1 MVAMPKQ
8 NVPALRLE
16 GFDGEW
22 NEMRLD
28 QLFSSGSSGG
38 TPSTNKPEFYGGD
51 IPFLGISDIHSRE
64 VLSTEKTITQLGL
77 ENSAATLVPPGTVAL
92 AMYASVGRVG
102 ILGQEMATSQA
113 FYNMTFSDKE
123 TRDFVFTR
131 LQMMES
137 AGEWE
142 PVIGAGTQRN
152 LNAEKVRATC
162 VQIPPTLEEQQA
174 IGAIFTN
181 LDAAINQ
188 HTLKHKALQQSKTA
202 LMQRMFPQEG
212 QTVPELRLEGFSGE
226 WGSAPLQQLASLFT
240 DGDWIESKDQSTEG
254 IRLLQTGNVGIGT
267 FVQKS
272 ATQKWIS
279 EETFK
284 RLRCQEVLPGDILI
298 SRLPDP
304 AGRACIV
311 PMMPY
316 RLITAVDCTIVRLS
330 EENDADYLVAYLGN
344 PSYFEHIDTLLAGG
358 TRQRV
363 SRSQLAAIEVPVPPT
378 LEEQQAIGAVFTNLD
393 QLIAAE
399 AQYIESLK
407 QAKTALLQRMFI

>member
-1 MVAMPKQ
+1 MPKQ

-16 GFDGEW
+16 GFSGEW
-22 NEMRLD
+22 GTTIVSAVAD
-28 QLFSSGSSGG
+28 VVGGG
-38 TPSTNKPEFYGGD
+38 TPSTSNPSLWDGD
-51 IPFLGISDIHSRE
+51 IDWYSPNEVGSDVVAKPSNRRITVEGLRASSAQLLPAHRTILYTSRASIGHTAILKHPATTNQGFQSLVLRDGMDTYFMYSLTPLITRKALKISSGSTFLEISAKA
-64 VLSTEKTITQLGL
+64 LGTI
-77 ENSAATLVPPGTVAL
+77 E
-92 AMYASVGRVG
+92 
-102 ILGQEMATSQA
+102 I
-113 FYNMTFSDKE
+113 
-123 TRDFVFTR
+123 
-131 LQMMES
+131 
-137 AGEWE
+137 
-142 PVIGAGTQRN
+142 PV
-152 LNAEKVRATC
+152 
-162 VQIPPTLEEQQA
+162 PPTLEEQQA

-188 HTLKHKALQQSKTA
+188 HMLKHKALQQSKTA

-399 AQYIESLK
+399 AQYIASLK

>member
-16 GFDGEW
+16 GF
-22 NEMRLD
+22 
-28 QLFSSGSSGG
+28 S
-38 TPSTNKPEFYGGD
+38 
-51 IPFLGISDIHSRE
+51 
-64 VLSTEKTITQLGL
+64 
-77 ENSAATLVPPGTVAL
+77 
-92 AMYASVGRVG
+92 
-102 ILGQEMATSQA
+102 
-113 FYNMTFSDKE
+113 
-123 TRDFVFTR
+123 
-131 LQMMES
+131 
-137 AGEWE
+137 GEWE
-142 PVIGAGTQRN
+142 RVSVDEVATRHDNERIPVTQKDRIPGPTPYYGANGIQDYVRGFTHEGPLVLVAEDGANDLSNYPVQYVTGYAWVNNHAHALRCKPKTADDYFLKVALSHSDIKSLLVGGGRAK
-152 LNAEKVRATC
+152 LNAAQLM
-162 VQIPPTLEEQQA
+162 QISFCKPTLEEQQA

-212 QTVPELRLEGFSGE
+212 QTVPELRLKGFSGE

-399 AQYIESLK
+399 AQYIASLK

>member
-1 MVAMPKQ
+1 MSKQ

-16 GFDGEW
+16 GF
-22 NEMRLD
+22 
-28 QLFSSGSSGG
+28 S
-38 TPSTNKPEFYGGD
+38 
-51 IPFLGISDIHSRE
+51 
-64 VLSTEKTITQLGL
+64 
-77 ENSAATLVPPGTVAL
+77 
-92 AMYASVGRVG
+92 
-102 ILGQEMATSQA
+102 
-113 FYNMTFSDKE
+113 
-123 TRDFVFTR
+123 
-131 LQMMES
+131 
-137 AGEWE
+137 GEWE
-142 PVIGAGTQRN
+142 DCTLGEHSHVTTGSSDVQDADPDGLYPFFVRSQHVERSNKYLFDGEAILIPGEGRLGEIFHYYIGKFDFHQRVYRISDFEDIDGKYVYWAMQHSFKDHAMQN
-152 LNAEKVRATC
+152 TVKAT
-162 VQIPPTLEEQQA
+162 VDSLRQPTITGFIFQKPPTLEEQQA

-188 HTLKHKALQQSKTA
+188 HMLKHKALQQSKTA

-399 AQYIESLK
+399 AQYIASLK

>member
-16 GFDGEW
+16 GF
-22 NEMRLD
+22 
-28 QLFSSGSSGG
+28 S
-38 TPSTNKPEFYGGD
+38 
-51 IPFLGISDIHSRE
+51 
-64 VLSTEKTITQLGL
+64 
-77 ENSAATLVPPGTVAL
+77 
-92 AMYASVGRVG
+92 
-102 ILGQEMATSQA
+102 
-113 FYNMTFSDKE
+113 
-123 TRDFVFTR
+123 
-131 LQMMES
+131 
-137 AGEWE
+137 GEWE
-142 PVIGAGTQRN
+142 LKAIGELFAERNESFPEGELLSVTLRNGIKRFQEIGRHNTSNEDKSKYKLVEVGDIAYNSMRMWQGASGVSPWKGIVSPAYTVLKPVGSQDTPFFAYYFKTPFMIQVFQLNSQGLTSDTWN
-152 LNAEKVRATC
+152 LKYPALSAIDICRP
-162 VQIPPTLEEQQA
+162 QDIEEQQA

-181 LDAAINQ
+181 LDAAIIQ

-212 QTVPELRLEGFSGE
+212 QTVPELRLEGFDGE

-399 AQYIESLK
+399 AQYIASLK